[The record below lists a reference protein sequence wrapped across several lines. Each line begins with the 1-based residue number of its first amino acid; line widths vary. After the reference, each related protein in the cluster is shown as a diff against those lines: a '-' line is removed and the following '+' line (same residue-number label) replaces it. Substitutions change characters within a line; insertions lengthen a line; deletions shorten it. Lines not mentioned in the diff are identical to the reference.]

1 MNDRIR
7 AVALGNDPADILFK
21 NGRVVDVLTET
32 IYEADVAVADGV
44 IAGVGSYEKAYEVV
58 DLKGA
63 YLAPGLI
70 NAHCHVESSMATPE
84 HYCAEELRWGVTT
97 LITDPHEIANVAGAT
112 GIKYMLQAGGQ
123 MPLNYYVN
131 LPSCVPATRFEHSGC
146 VMDAR
151 DMLKLV
157 NEPGVLGMG
166 EMMNVPG
173 VIYNSAEVQKKLD
186 IFLSLGRVL
195 DGHAPCVSGKE
206 LAAYVASGID
216 TDHESISWD
225 EAREKLRSGLA
236 VLVRE
241 GSASRN
247 LEAIIKGVLA
257 DGVDVSSL
265 AFCTDDKHLA
275 DIRSEGT
282 IRHCVQ
288 LAIALGMEPVRA
300 LRLASINAARIYGLK
315 RLGAIAPGWQ
325 ADLVVFDNLES
336 LVPQAVYYKGRD
348 AWKEAAKV
356 QPVQPETTLQGS
368 VRPAAFSEETFSPE
382 RFAADEEYAVIEMLP
397 GEIFTER
404 SSIKGA
410 EVKEELAKGEL
421 YLIAVLERHH
431 ATGNVW
437 LGLLRGYGLQK
448 GAAATTVAHDSH
460 NLIVIGTNAQDMAL
474 AAQELVRVQGGYTLV
489 HEGRVVGTVPLNIC
503 GLMSSA
509 PAEELIA
516 SLEQIS
522 AQARAQGVHEGIDPF
537 ISLSFMALPVIPK
550 LRITDMGMFDVDKF
564 TFVEHEGQYICIN

>member
-7 AVALGNDPADILFK
+7 AVALGNSPADILFK

-44 IAGVGSYEKAYEVV
+44 IAGVGSYEKAYEVI

-97 LITDPHEIANVAGAT
+97 LITDPHEIANVAGAA
-112 GIKYMLQAGGQ
+112 GIQYMLAAGGQ

-146 VMDAR
+146 VMDAK
-151 DMLKLV
+151 DMAQLMD
-157 NEPGVLGMG
+157 EPGVLGMG

-173 VIYNSAEVQKKLD
+173 VIYNSAEVQKKLGL
-186 IFLSLGRVL
+186 FQRAGRVI
-195 DGHAPCVSGKE
+195 DGHAPCLRGKE
-206 LAAYVASGID
+206 LAAYAASGID

-225 EAREKLRSGLA
+225 EAKEKLRSGLA

-247 LEAIIKGVLA
+247 LTPIIKGVLA
-257 DGVDVSSL
+257 DGVDVSNL

-275 DIRSEGT
+275 DIRREGT

-288 LAIALGMEPVRA
+288 MAINLGMEPVRA

-336 LVPQAVYYKGRD
+336 LMPQAVYYKGQD
-348 AWKEAAKV
+348 ACKELEQV
-356 QPVQPETTLQGS
+356 RPVLPSPVLQGS
-368 VRPAAFSEETFSPE
+368 VKPAPFTEATFSPE
-382 RFAADEEYAVIEMLP
+382 HFAADREYAVIEMLP

-404 SSIKGA
+404 STIKGS
-410 EVKEELAKGEL
+410 EVKAALECGEL

-431 ATGNVW
+431 GTGDVG
-437 LGLLRGYGLQK
+437 LGLLRGYGLQN

-460 NLIVIGTNAQDMAL
+460 NLIVIGTNARDMYV

-489 HEGRVVGTVPLNIC
+489 HEGEVIGTVPLNIC
-503 GLMSSA
+503 GLMSSTA
-509 PAEELIA
+509 PEQLIE
-516 SLEQIS
+516 SLQEIS
-522 AQARAQGVHEGIDPF
+522 AQAHAQGVKKGIDPF

-550 LRITDMGMFDVDKF
+550 LRITDMGLFDVEKF
-564 TFVEHEGQYICIN
+564 TFVEAEGKDICIN